1 MEVAFKGG
9 VTAEMSK
16 VYLRSSFDGVL
27 EGSLVAYSEDQLLQF
42 RARMD
47 RDLDGRGHPGYCL
60 FEPQKGSVLPKEH
73 VTFLFVK
80 DGRFD
85 RQHLDGCRFDKLLL
99 VVDLFVHRID
109 PDISLGALLK
119 SVTGSIDFGAY
130 ACAIDYQNDFKRACR
145 LEEGLEDISRYPEW
159 L

>member
-1 MEVAFKGG
+1 MEMSFKGG

-16 VYLRSSFDGVL
+16 AYMRSSFAGVL

-42 RARMD
+42 RARMN
-47 RDLDGRGHPGYCL
+47 RDLDGRGHPGY
-60 FEPQKGSVLPKEH
+60 FFVEPQKGRVLPREH

-85 RQHLDGCRFDKLLL
+85 RQPLDGGQFDKLLL

-109 PDISLGALLK
+109 PDVSFCTLLK
-119 SVTGSIDFGAY
+119 SVTESIDFEAY
-130 ACAIDYQNDFKRACR
+130 ACAIDYQNDFERACR
-145 LEEGLEDISRYPEW
+145 LEEGLEDISSYPEW